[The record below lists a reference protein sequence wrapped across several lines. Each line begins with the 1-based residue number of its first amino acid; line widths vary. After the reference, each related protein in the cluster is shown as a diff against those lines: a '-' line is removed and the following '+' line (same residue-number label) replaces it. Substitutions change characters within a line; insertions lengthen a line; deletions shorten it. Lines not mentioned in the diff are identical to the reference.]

1 MPNPFQLTKLTQ
13 VHLQR
18 LQSLGCHGQGAFQ
31 RTFLHVLHGTGLHG
45 RGLVYQNFD
54 FMYGYVPNRCP
65 FLPLKW
71 PFWHQ
76 KRAPHFELEI
86 NEYVVTF
93 GLPLKLGPKLLGLGI
108 SATKKWQ
115 IYGLNYHELRF
126 PFPSNSIPPKPNT
139 QPISFPKICRI
150 ARVLP
155 NPFGYCSLCR
165 NFGPPDLKGRQAWVN
180 ECWNSFGTRMKGI

>member
-126 PFPSNSIPPKPNT
+126 PFPSNSIPQNQTPSPS
-139 QPISFPKICRI
+139 PSRRYVESPGSFQTPLGI
-150 ARVLP
+150 VHSVVTL
-155 NPFGYCSLCR
+155 
-165 NFGPPDLKGRQAWVN
+165 GRLTSK
-180 ECWNSFGTRMKGI
+180 EGKHG